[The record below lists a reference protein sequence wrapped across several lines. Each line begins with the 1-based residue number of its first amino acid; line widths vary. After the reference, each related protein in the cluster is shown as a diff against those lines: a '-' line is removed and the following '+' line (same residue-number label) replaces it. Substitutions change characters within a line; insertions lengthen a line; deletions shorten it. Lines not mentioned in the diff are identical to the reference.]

1 MEPKRFAFVKFTL
14 PLPQIVEM
22 VFLLV
27 EIWVVFVKL
36 KLELEMVVGE
46 RCSYIRRSLTTRAFS
61 ARPGD

>member
-46 RCSYIRRSLTTRAFS
+46 H
-61 ARPGD
+61 